1 MSLFLPGRRV
11 KHRRF
16 TYEPRFYDPRRDE
29 KLKQRIRIQSRARR
43 RSPAGLIYFALLLAM
58 AVFVYMKLG

>member
-16 TYEPRFYDPRRDE
+16 TYEPRFYDPKRDE

-43 RSPAGLIYFALLLAM
+43 RRPAGLIYFVLLLAM